1 MFVKNKNKKYIFIIF
16 ILFCIIIFEPFVS
29 ICIGNKVV
37 LNKKQY
43 QSMKNISDKYLRQ
56 EKVIKKLK
64 SHFLYEVDDEKLKE
78 ESLRGAIN
86 GFDDPYTV
94 YFDKKEFSDF
104 LKSVNGSMVGIG
116 VTVKIDNQDDN
127 LLYIDSVLPD
137 SPALKSG
144 LKKGDKIIAID
155 NIDIDLTK
163 ESFDEIISKIRGMA
177 NTHVK
182 LKILREEKLM
192 EFDIVRQEISIP
204 ALYSKQIDNVGYI
217 RLLDFES
224 CAAED
229 FKSVINNFKD
239 NNIKKLIVDLRNNPG
254 GLLDEARDIANLF
267 LAPNTVVTSLKD
279 NKNNREDIKTSFKTD
294 PIDWSIV
301 LIVNENT
308 ASASELLAG
317 MMKDYKLATI
327 IGSTTYGK
335 GVVQS
340 TIPFSD
346 GSAVKITTSEY
357 FTPNGNRVNKIGIE
371 PDIDMTDEL
380 KKQRLENFE
389 IDISPD
395 LLNITEDVCVKKALE
410 ILNK

>member
-1 MFVKNKNKKYIFIIF
+1 MKNKNKKYIFIIF